1 MKKTLILLIILCLCA
16 CSNIANRANAIGNPQ
31 PTDEV
36 AHFQDDAEDSKAL
49 ADTLAKKVT
58 GLDGIQ
64 SARVLVNG
72 NTAIVGID
80 LKERADD
87 IKLMATKKTVED
99 AVREI
104 VPHFERIAV
113 TAAPELVEKITK
125 ISEHSKKPPSY
136 KKDLEDII
144 SSLTPL
150 V

>member
-1 MKKTLILLIILCLCA
+1 MKKPLILLIILCLCA
-16 CSNIANRANAIGNPQ
+16 CSNVANRANVNPNSQ
-31 PTDEV
+31 PNDV
-36 AHFQDDAEDSKAL
+36 AHFQDDAEDTEVL
-49 ADTLAKKVT
+49 AETLAKKVT
-58 GLDGIQ
+58 GLDGIK

-80 LKERADD
+80 LTERADD
-87 IKLMATKKTVED
+87 IKLVATKRIVED

-104 VPHFERIAV
+104 VPNFERIAV

-125 ISEHSKKPPSY
+125 ISEHTKKPPSY
-136 KKDLEDII
+136 KKDLEEII